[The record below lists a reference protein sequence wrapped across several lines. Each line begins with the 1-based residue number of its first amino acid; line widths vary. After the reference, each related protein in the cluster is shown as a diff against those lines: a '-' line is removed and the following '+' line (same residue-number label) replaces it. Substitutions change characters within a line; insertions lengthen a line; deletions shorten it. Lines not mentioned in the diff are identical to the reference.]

1 MQRVI
6 KSLLLTLTLVSCAS
20 DNETSNRYRD
30 ISYLEQPP
38 TLSTVPSS
46 SSSSRYVAD
55 ESRVEKRTAS
65 TGLGEKVYLTNSEP
79 LQLRIRYPIQRAWYA
94 LAQALK
100 QGNFKVTDFD
110 REKRIYYVSSGGE
123 SSTGFF
129 SFLTS
134 DTPKTNYVLSMK
146 GSGNETAVMANLAN
160 EEEKTPENNP
170 DKVLRQLN
178 DILHDELKLDYNGA

>member
-20 DNETSNRYRD
+20 NNETSNRYRD

-38 TLSTVPSS
+38 TLSATPSS
-46 SSSSRYVAD
+46 SSSSRYIAD

-65 TGLGEKVYLTNSEP
+65 TGLGEKVYLTNSDP
-79 LQLRIRYPIQRAWYA
+79 LQLRIKYPIQRAWYA

-100 QGNFKVTDFD
+100 QGNFRVTDFD
-110 REKRIYYVSSGGE
+110 REKRIYHVSSGGE

-129 SFLTS
+129 SFLTG